1 MIPYSSLAGSLTN
14 NVVELRFSR
23 RRPKQNISTIRRMLC
38 TLDFNLLNSE
48 KGIKILNFKTPK
60 SSVSYNTQ
68 NKGLIVV
75 WDILKQDW
83 RTVNTESC
91 QIISTISTNPPDTFW
106 EYFESTIMAM
116 SPSQKAAFVAA

>member
-1 MIPYSSLAGSLTN
+1 MIQYSSLASALAGG
-14 NVVELRFSR
+14 VVELKFSR
-23 RRPKQNISTIRRMLC
+23 RRPKQNIPLTRRMLC

-48 KGIKILNFKTPK
+48 KGSKILNFKTPN
-60 SSVSYNTQ
+60 SSTTYNTQ

-91 QIISTISTNPPDTFW
+91 QIISTIPTTPPDAFW
-106 EYFESTIMAM
+106 EYFETTILTM
-116 SPSQKAAFVAA
+116 SPSQKAAFIAA

>member
-1 MIPYSSLAGSLTN
+1 MIQYSSLASALAGS
-14 NVVELRFSR
+14 VVELKFSR
-23 RRPKQNISTIRRMLC
+23 RRPKQNISTVRRMLC

-48 KGIKILNFKTPK
+48 KGLKVLNFNPPK
-60 SSVSYNTQ
+60 SSSTYNTQ

-91 QIISTISTNPPDTFW
+91 QIISTIPTVPPDSFW
-106 EYFESTIMAM
+106 EYFESTIVLM
-116 SPSQKAAFVAA
+116 SPSQKAAFIAA